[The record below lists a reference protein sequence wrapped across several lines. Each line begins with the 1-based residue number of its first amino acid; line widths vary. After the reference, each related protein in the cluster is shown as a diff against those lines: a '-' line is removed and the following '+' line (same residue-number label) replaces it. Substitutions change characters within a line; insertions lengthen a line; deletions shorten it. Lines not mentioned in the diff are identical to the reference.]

1 MATLFTTVG
10 GAESNSYVTVNEAD
24 EIASQY
30 PWFDEWNS
38 CGNKEE
44 SLIAA
49 AKAMNGLP
57 WIGEK
62 CYPASDA
69 GRQAIEWGQYPDPA
83 ETVFDPQR
91 PFLRV
96 NPGSNT
102 SSGEFIT
109 WGKKDGT
116 AIVDVVAEFFIDCPN
131 ERTVEFFAP
140 DDLTTPFSTLS
151 NGLADNITLTY
162 SGPLAY
168 FRMQRDQT
176 INPGP
181 ARFNAIKVDN
191 DRLINVNSLSNDA
204 PQALAWPRS
213 GAECEGEVATCDFI
227 PYTIKEIQVIIAANF
242 CSNPNLIP
250 GNPGAGGGNDAP
262 DGTYIKRQKIDV
274 LEIEYDQ
281 YTSNQFNYNS
291 TGDCTDCNDPYLY
304 TVFPWL
310 KDMLGCWVEKSSST
324 GNRLIRL
331 FRN

>member
-30 PWFDEWNS
+30 PWFDEWNN

-49 AKAMNGLP
+49 AKAMNGLS

-69 GRQAIEWGQYPDPA
+69 GRKAITWGQYPDPA

-102 SSGEFIT
+102 SSGQFIT

-116 AIVDVVAEFFIDCPN
+116 AIVNVVSEFFIDCPN
-131 ERTVEFFAP
+131 SRTVEFFKP
-140 DDLTTPFSTLS
+140 DDLVTPFDTIA
-151 NGLADNITLTY
+151 NGLTDNITLNYT
-162 SGPLAY
+162 GPLAY
-168 FRMQRDQT
+168 FRMERDQGIT
-176 INPGP
+176 TGP

-191 DRLINVNSLSNDA
+191 DRLINVSSLSNDA

-281 YTSNQFNYNS
+281 YTANQFNYNS

-304 TVFPWL
+304 TIFPWL
-310 KDMLGCWVEKSSST
+310 KDMLGCWVEKSNS